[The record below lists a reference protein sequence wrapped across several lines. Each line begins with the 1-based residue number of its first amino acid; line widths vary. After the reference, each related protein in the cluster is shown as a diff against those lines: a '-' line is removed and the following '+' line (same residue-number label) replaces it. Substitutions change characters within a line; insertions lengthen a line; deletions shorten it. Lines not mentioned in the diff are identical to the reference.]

1 MRARKNQI
9 ERTNMISVIN
19 QSLEERFKVISELE
33 TIDSTPGDLS
43 RKQESRKATLLAKLA
58 ALRDGTAVEELR
70 RWEQDR
76 LLKEA
81 GLPRLPE
88 RASLGRLDEQTES
101 EWRSFGKGD
110 PVRPAFIPP
119 DREVRA
125 NEAGTQSIAFTQPA
139 AGGAFVPPGMF
150 GRSFETMKQYDQ
162 IFDEQFSNVVET
174 PTGNSTAFPS
184 WDDVASAATQVSE
197 TLQTSE
203 VDVANFGTAQLNA
216 WTFRSGYVAVSR
228 EVFEDSNFPIGTVLE
243 RVFAMRMARGIRS
256 QANQRLRR

>member
-43 RKQESRKATLLAKLA
+43 RKQESRKATLA